1 MKATIFLSTRNRTSL
16 LRKCLQNITE
26 QTSHCQ
32 VLIGNASSSTHFPET
47 SEIINS
53 FPNCKEVSY
62 KPDPGLSIVYSELYK
77 LIQTPLGI
85 VWADDMTFLKDPYPL
100 FRHFNSTNTHLIA
113 LPMIDDISRAPATK

>member
-100 FRHFNSTNTHLIA
+100 FRRWS
-113 LPMIDDISRAPATK
+113 SRNVINHW